1 MVEDIKKEFNNSL
14 KEILENTANELQV
27 LKNKNK
33 KKKKPQKQENT
44 TKQVEI
50 LK

>member
-33 KKKKPQKQENT
+33 NQKKKNPKNRKTQPNR
-44 TKQVEI
+44 
-50 LK
+50 